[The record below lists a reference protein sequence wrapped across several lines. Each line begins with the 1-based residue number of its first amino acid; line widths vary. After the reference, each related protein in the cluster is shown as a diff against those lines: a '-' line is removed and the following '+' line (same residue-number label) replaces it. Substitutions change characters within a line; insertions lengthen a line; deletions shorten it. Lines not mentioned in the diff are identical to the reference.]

1 MNATGYAMAW
11 SVGDG
16 PRRAGRVE
24 LDGERLL
31 LGDLSVDLDEV
42 RGVRR
47 TRDVL
52 LVHRHEAESI
62 RIVSLDSPGTLR
74 ELAELLLQ
82 RSREPV

>member
-1 MNATGYAMAW
+1 MEATRYAMAW

-16 PRRAGRVE
+16 PKKAGRVE
-24 LDGERLL
+24 LDDDRLT

-52 LVHRHEAESI
+52 VVHRRDAESL